1 MNRTL
6 LGMLTPSSNT
16 ALEPLTNA
24 MVADLPGVSAHFSRF
39 PVTEI
44 SLRDQALGQFDDSKI
59 LEAARLLADA
69 RVKVIGWNGTSSGWL
84 GFEADERLC
93 RRIQDETGVQACT
106 SVLALNEIL
115 TTTGA
120 TEFALVTPYLGDV
133 QAKIVENYRRSGFNV
148 VAERHLD
155 LHVNF
160 SFSEV
165 GEDEIRRM
173 VYEVAEA
180 KPKAITTFCTNLKAA
195 HLVCELEAEV
205 GIPIY
210 DTISTVVWKSLKLAG
225 YDVRKVQGWGR
236 LFQEAR

>member
-1 MNRTL
+1 M
-6 LGMLTPSSNT
+6 
-16 ALEPLTNA
+16 
-24 MVADLPGVSAHFSRF
+24 
-39 PVTEI
+39 
-44 SLRDQALGQFDDSKI
+44 
-59 LEAARLLADA
+59 
-69 RVKVIGWNGTSSGWL
+69 IGWNGTSSGWL

-93 RRIQDETGVQACT
+93 GRIQDETGVQACT

-195 HLVCELEAEV
+195 HLVRELEAEV

-236 LFQEAR
+236 LFQEAAEVFLSLLQILIGHPSTFRRIQ